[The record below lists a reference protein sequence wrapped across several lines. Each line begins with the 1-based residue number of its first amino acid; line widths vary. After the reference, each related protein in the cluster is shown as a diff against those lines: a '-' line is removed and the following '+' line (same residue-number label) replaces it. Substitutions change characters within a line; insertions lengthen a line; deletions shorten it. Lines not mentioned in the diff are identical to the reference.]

1 MKFLK
6 YMFLTFILIF
16 MACSS
21 TKTPITPMVEYD
33 NHMFNSFEGY
43 YTQCQLDSICVADTL
58 EYDLNKWIFIP
69 LRDTETKEN
78 VSQYM
83 FIKSLGEHESIYRVQ
98 KIDKDLYKI
107 TKRITQ

>member
-1 MKFLK
+1 MI
-6 YMFLTFILIF
+6 ILNDIIK
-16 MACSS
+16 
-21 TKTPITPMVEYD
+21 TKTMIRGLQMR
-33 NHMFNSFEGY
+33 NNNSFNYENANFIGPVQNVNGNVTYNSY
-43 YTQCQLDSICVADTL
+43 YS
-58 EYDLNKWIFIP
+58 N
-69 LRDTETKEN
+69 TETKEN

>member
-6 YMFLTFILIF
+6 YVSLTFILSF

-21 TKTPITPMVEYD
+21 TKAPIIPMVEYD
-33 NHMFNSFEGY
+33 NYIFNSFECY
-43 YTQCQLDSICVADTL
+43 YTQFQLDSICVADTL

-69 LRDTETKEN
+69 LRDTKTKEN

-83 FIKSLGEHESIYRVQ
+83 LIKSLGEHESIYRVQ